1 MGTGHPL
8 SSWSEES
15 GGGVVVGAQ
24 MGRVLQRTGQAADAQ
39 KGERP

>member
-15 GGGVVVGAQ
+15 GGGVVVGDQ
-24 MGRVLQRTGQAADAQ
+24 VGRVLQGTGQAADAQ